1 MDRSGC
7 EHLAQAFDRGPISIL
22 ASVLITLVKA
32 GKASAPWAFFEHC
45 DTFQAITAGR
55 SALGPV
61 VGRLNLRRL
70 QKAEKAASIRPLTDS
85 DNWRLQNELGWH
97 NDSRR

>member
-32 GKASAPWAFFEHC
+32 AKASAPWAFFEHC

-55 SALGPV
+55 SARSARLL
-61 VGRLNLRRL
+61 VGSISGGSRKRRRL
-70 QKAEKAASIRPLTDS
+70 PRFVP
-85 DNWRLQNELGWH
+85 
-97 NDSRR
+97 